1 MFNKFKKTVAKVLSK
16 EKKTK
21 SAPTINR
28 RRYSNSSSHTR
39 QNRNRRKNYNSENQN
54 KVQRT
59 MKSSTQTRGSVKDS
73 NSVKESGEINK
84 TMQLRSLA
92 SYRKRRGKLDPA
104 LPEDVAFRSP
114 DDGGD
119 ISLKI
124 HHSHSFYSQKDKAR
138 IIFHDKSIF
147 VKDSE

>member
-16 EKKTK
+16 EKKATI
-21 SAPTINR
+21 APNANR
-28 RRYSNSSSHTR
+28 RRYSNSSANNR
-39 QNRNRRKNYNSENQN
+39 QNRNRRKNYNSENQT

-59 MKSSTQTRGSVKDS
+59 MKSSTKTHSSVKES
-73 NSVKESGEINK
+73 GSSVKESGEANK
-84 TMQLRSLA
+84 SMQLRSLA

-119 ISLKI
+119 IWG
-124 HHSHSFYSQKDKAR
+124 
-138 IIFHDKSIF
+138 
-147 VKDSE
+147 

>member
-16 EKKTK
+16 EKKNV
-21 SAPTINR
+21 SPPNRNR
-28 RRYSNSSSHTR
+28 RRYSKSSSSNQQH
-39 QNRNRRKNYNSENQN
+39 RNRRKNYNSENQTR
-54 KVQRT
+54 VQRT
-59 MKSSTQTRGSVKDS
+59 MKSSTKTRS
-73 NSVKESGEINK
+73 SVKESGEVNK
-84 TMQLRSLA
+84 SMQFRSLA

-114 DDGGD
+114 EDGGD

-124 HHSHSFYSQKDKAR
+124 HHSHSSYSQKDKAR